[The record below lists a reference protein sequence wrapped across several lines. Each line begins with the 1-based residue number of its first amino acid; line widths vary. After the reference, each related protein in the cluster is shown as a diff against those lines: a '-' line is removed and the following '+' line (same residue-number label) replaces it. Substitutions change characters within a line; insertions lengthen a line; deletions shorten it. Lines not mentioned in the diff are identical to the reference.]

1 MERIA
6 KFEKVSKNEETK
18 DFYDY
23 IMLPKRATSGS
34 AGYDFYLPF
43 DLTIKTTESVK
54 VFTGIRAKIDPDY
67 VLMIFP
73 RSGLGTKYHL
83 MLDNTVGVIDSDY
96 RGEVMVALHNHSSE
110 EQIVFHGERIAQ
122 LVIMPFYKAIFV
134 ETDELSDTVRGS
146 GGFGS
151 TGSK

>member
-6 KFEKVSKNEETK
+6 KFEKVSINEETK

-43 DLTIKTTESVK
+43 DLTIKPNESVK
-54 VFTGIRAKIDPDY
+54 VYTGIRAKIDPDY

-96 RGEVMVALHNHSSE
+96 YNALNEGHIIVALTNHSDKVLELKRGDRFAQGVFLKFGITVDDDTKSE
-110 EQIVFHGERIAQ
+110 R
-122 LVIMPFYKAIFV
+122 L
-134 ETDELSDTVRGS
+134 
-146 GGFGS
+146 GGHGS
-151 TGSK
+151 TGMK

>member
-43 DLTIKTTESVK
+43 DLTIKPNESVK
-54 VFTGIRAKIDPDY
+54 VYTGIRAKIDPNY

-96 RGEVMVALHNHSSE
+96 YNALNEGHIIVALTNHSDKVLELKRGDRFAQGVFLKFGITVDDDTKSE
-110 EQIVFHGERIAQ
+110 R
-122 LVIMPFYKAIFV
+122 L
-134 ETDELSDTVRGS
+134 
-146 GGFGS
+146 GGHGS
-151 TGSK
+151 TGMK

>member
-43 DLTIKTTESVK
+43 DLTIKPNESVK
-54 VFTGIRAKIDPDY
+54 VYTGIRAKINPDY

-96 RGEVMVALHNHSSE
+96 YNALNEGHIIVALTNHSDKVLELKRGDRFAQGVFLKFGITVDDDTKSE
-110 EQIVFHGERIAQ
+110 R
-122 LVIMPFYKAIFV
+122 L
-134 ETDELSDTVRGS
+134 
-146 GGFGS
+146 GGHGS
-151 TGSK
+151 TGMK

>member
-43 DLTIKTTESVK
+43 DLTIKPNESVK

-96 RGEVMVALHNHSSE
+96 YNALNEGHIIVALTNHSDKALELKRGDRFAQGVFLKFGITVDDDTKSE
-110 EQIVFHGERIAQ
+110 R
-122 LVIMPFYKAIFV
+122 L
-134 ETDELSDTVRGS
+134 
-146 GGFGS
+146 GGHGS
-151 TGSK
+151 TGMK

>member
-43 DLTIKTTESVK
+43 DLTIKPNESIK
-54 VFTGIRAKIDPDY
+54 VYTGIRAKIDPDY

-96 RGEVMVALHNHSSE
+96 YNALNEGHIIVALTNHSDKVLELKRGDRFAQGVFLKFGITVDDDTKSE
-110 EQIVFHGERIAQ
+110 R
-122 LVIMPFYKAIFV
+122 L
-134 ETDELSDTVRGS
+134 
-146 GGFGS
+146 GGHGS
-151 TGSK
+151 TGMK

>member
-6 KFEKVSKNEETK
+6 KFEKISKNEETK

-43 DLTIKTTESVK
+43 DLTIKPNESVK
-54 VFTGIRAKIDPDY
+54 VYTGIRAKIDPDY

-96 RGEVMVALHNHSSE
+96 YNALNEGHIIIALTNHSDKVLELKRGDRFAQGVFLKFGITVDDDTKSE
-110 EQIVFHGERIAQ
+110 R
-122 LVIMPFYKAIFV
+122 L
-134 ETDELSDTVRGS
+134 
-146 GGFGS
+146 GGHGS
-151 TGSK
+151 TGMK

>member
-23 IMLPKRATSGS
+23 VMLPKRATSGS

-43 DLTIKTTESVK
+43 DLTIKPNESVK
-54 VFTGIRAKIDPDY
+54 VYTGIRAKIDPDY

-96 RGEVMVALHNHSSE
+96 YNALNEGHIIVALTNHSDKVLELKRGDRFAQGVFLKFGITADDDTKSE
-110 EQIVFHGERIAQ
+110 RLGWHG
-122 LVIMPFYKAIFV
+122 L
-134 ETDELSDTVRGS
+134 
-146 GGFGS
+146 
-151 TGSK
+151 TGMN

>member
-6 KFEKVSKNEETK
+6 KFEKVSRNEETK

-23 IMLPKRATSGS
+23 VMLPKRATSGS

-43 DLTIKTTESVK
+43 DLIIKPNESVK
-54 VFTGIRAKIDPDY
+54 VYTGIRAKIDPDY

-96 RGEVMVALHNHSSE
+96 YNALNEGHIIVALTNHSDKVLELKRGDRFAQGVFLKFGITVDDDTKSE
-110 EQIVFHGERIAQ
+110 R
-122 LVIMPFYKAIFV
+122 L
-134 ETDELSDTVRGS
+134 
-146 GGFGS
+146 GGHGS
-151 TGSK
+151 TGMN

>member
-23 IMLPKRATSGS
+23 VMLPKRATSGS

-43 DLTIKTTESVK
+43 DLIIKPNESVK
-54 VFTGIRAKIDPDY
+54 VYTGIRAKIDPDY

-96 RGEVMVALHNHSSE
+96 YNALNEGHIIVALTNHSDKVLELKRGDRFAQGVFLKFGITVDDDTKSE
-110 EQIVFHGERIAQ
+110 R
-122 LVIMPFYKAIFV
+122 L
-134 ETDELSDTVRGS
+134 
-146 GGFGS
+146 GGHGS
-151 TGSK
+151 TGMN

>member
-18 DFYDY
+18 EFYDY

-43 DLTIKTTESVK
+43 DLTIKPNESVK
-54 VFTGIRAKIDPDY
+54 VYTGIRAKIDPDY

-96 RGEVMVALHNHSSE
+96 YNALNEGHIIVALTNHSDKVLELKRGDRFAQGVFLKFGITVDDDTKSE
-110 EQIVFHGERIAQ
+110 R
-122 LVIMPFYKAIFV
+122 L
-134 ETDELSDTVRGS
+134 
-146 GGFGS
+146 GGHGS
-151 TGSK
+151 TGMK

>member
-6 KFEKVSKNEETK
+6 KFEKISKNEETK

-43 DLTIKTTESVK
+43 DLTIKPNESVK
-54 VFTGIRAKIDPDY
+54 VYTGIRAKIDPDY

-96 RGEVMVALHNHSSE
+96 YNALNEGHIIVALTNHSDKVLELKRGDRFAQGVFLKFGITVDDDTKSE
-110 EQIVFHGERIAQ
+110 R
-122 LVIMPFYKAIFV
+122 L
-134 ETDELSDTVRGS
+134 
-146 GGFGS
+146 GGHGS
-151 TGSK
+151 TGMK

>member
-6 KFEKVSKNEETK
+6 KFEKVSRNEETK

-23 IMLPKRATSGS
+23 VMLPKRATSGS

-43 DLTIKTTESVK
+43 DLTIKPNESVK
-54 VFTGIRAKIDPDY
+54 VYTGIRAKIDPDY

-96 RGEVMVALHNHSSE
+96 YNALNEGHIIVALTNHSDKVLELKRGDRFAQGVFLKFGITVDDDTKSE
-110 EQIVFHGERIAQ
+110 R
-122 LVIMPFYKAIFV
+122 L
-134 ETDELSDTVRGS
+134 
-146 GGFGS
+146 GGHGS
-151 TGSK
+151 TGMK

>member
-6 KFEKVSKNEETK
+6 KFEKVSRNEETK

-23 IMLPKRATSGS
+23 VILPKRATSGS

-43 DLTIKTTESVK
+43 DLTIKPNESVK
-54 VFTGIRAKIDPDY
+54 VYTGIRAKIDPDY

-96 RGEVMVALHNHSSE
+96 YNALNEGHIIVALTNHSDKVLELKRGDRFAQGVFLKFGITVDDDTKSE
-110 EQIVFHGERIAQ
+110 RLCGH
-122 LVIMPFYKAIFV
+122 
-134 ETDELSDTVRGS
+134 
-146 GGFGS
+146 GS
-151 TGSK
+151 TGMN

>member
-23 IMLPKRATSGS
+23 VMLPKRATSGS

-43 DLTIKTTESVK
+43 DLTIKPNESVK
-54 VFTGIRAKIDPDY
+54 VYTGIRAKIDPDY

-96 RGEVMVALHNHSSE
+96 YNALNEGHIIVALTNHSDKVLELKRGDRFAQGVFLKFGITVDDDTKSE
-110 EQIVFHGERIAQ
+110 R
-122 LVIMPFYKAIFV
+122 L
-134 ETDELSDTVRGS
+134 
-146 GGFGS
+146 GGHGS
-151 TGSK
+151 TGMN

>member
-43 DLTIKTTESVK
+43 DLTIKPNESVK
-54 VFTGIRAKIDPDY
+54 VYTGIRVKIDPDY

-96 RGEVMVALHNHSSE
+96 YNALNEGHIIVALTNHSDKVLELKRGDRFAQGVFLKFGITVDDDTKSE
-110 EQIVFHGERIAQ
+110 R
-122 LVIMPFYKAIFV
+122 L
-134 ETDELSDTVRGS
+134 
-146 GGFGS
+146 GGHGS
-151 TGSK
+151 TGMK

>member
-43 DLTIKTTESVK
+43 DLTIKPNESVK
-54 VFTGIRAKIDPDY
+54 VYTGIRAKIDPDY

-96 RGEVMVALHNHSSE
+96 YNALNEGHIIVALTNHSDKVLELKRGDRFAQGVFLKFGITVDDDTKSE
-110 EQIVFHGERIAQ
+110 R
-122 LVIMPFYKAIFV
+122 L
-134 ETDELSDTVRGS
+134 
-146 GGFGS
+146 GGHGS
-151 TGSK
+151 TGMK

>member
-43 DLTIKTTESVK
+43 DLTIKPNESVK
-54 VFTGIRAKIDPDY
+54 VYTGIRAKIDPDY

-73 RSGLGTKYHL
+73 RSGLGTKYNL

-96 RGEVMVALHNHSSE
+96 YNALNEGHIIVALTNHSDKVLELKRGDRFAQGVFLKFGITVDDDTKSE
-110 EQIVFHGERIAQ
+110 R
-122 LVIMPFYKAIFV
+122 L
-134 ETDELSDTVRGS
+134 
-146 GGFGS
+146 GGHGS
-151 TGSK
+151 TGMK

>member
-6 KFEKVSKNEETK
+6 KFEKVSRNEETK

-23 IMLPKRATSGS
+23 VMLPKRATSGS

-43 DLTIKTTESVK
+43 DLTIKPNESVK
-54 VFTGIRAKIDPDY
+54 VYTGIRAKIDPDY

-96 RGEVMVALHNHSSE
+96 YNALNEGHIIVALTNHSDKVLELKRGDRFAQGVFLKFGITVDDDTKSE
-110 EQIVFHGERIAQ
+110 R
-122 LVIMPFYKAIFV
+122 L
-134 ETDELSDTVRGS
+134 
-146 GGFGS
+146 GGHGS
-151 TGSK
+151 TGMN